1 MFGSSDPDNPMG
13 GLLGDLMKV
22 IGSGPGS
29 ADSWFEAARTL
40 AFGVATDG
48 GEDENPDP
56 LVRIAFEELA
66 RVAEMHVVEATGIG
80 PASGAGGVSFE
91 AVGPGQWSFRVLEA
105 YRPVLKSMVEAQQ
118 QGAAAVPS
126 SLDLSELD
134 PDSTGGLGG
143 LLGQFALTLG
153 PVFLGMQFGSAAGHL
168 ARRAFGQYA
177 LPLPWPES
185 STLLLVPGN
194 VGRFAEDWSLPLQE
208 VQLWVC
214 LRELTMHAV
223 LTRPGVRASL
233 MTLLG
238 DASAH
243 AAAAQRSIVE
253 RLGDGLGDQAA
264 LEDALGD
271 PEALLSDLISPEQR
285 SISAALTAQTT
296 AIGAYVDHIT
306 AGIAET
312 LTSSPVGA
320 ARGLVPLPDR
330 GGQGRA
336 GLRRP
341 VRAQRRPG
349 RGRPRARLRDG
360 RAGTGGRERAGPPV
374 GRRARPADAGRGGRA
389 RAVARP
395 HRAAGLNASRRS
407 GRHDRRPERRSPSDA
422 SAHRP
427 GVSCTGWVSPPVA
440 GTRARAVRRPGA
452 RRSWR
457 PAGPHSSRARSG

>member
-1 MFGSSDPDNPMG
+1 MFGSNDPDNPMG

-22 IGSGPGS
+22 IGSGPG
-29 ADSWFEAARTL
+29 AGDSWFEAARTL

-66 RVAEMHVVEATGIG
+66 RVAEMHVAEATGIN
-80 PASGAGGVSFE
+80 PTSGGGVAFE

-126 SLDLSELD
+126 SQDLSELD
-134 PDSTGGLGG
+134 PDAAGGLGG

-185 STLLLVPGN
+185 ATLLLVPGN
-194 VGRFAEDWSLPLQE
+194 VARFADDWSLPLQE

-214 LRELTMHAV
+214 VRELSMHAV
-223 LTRPGVRASL
+223 LTRPAVRSSL
-233 MTLLG
+233 TTLLA

-243 AAAAQRSIVE
+243 AAAAQQSIVE
-253 RLGDGLGDQAA
+253 RLGDGLTDPTA

-285 SISAALTAQTT
+285 SISSTLTAQTT
-296 AIGAYVDHIT
+296 AIGAYVDHVT
-306 AGIAET
+306 AGIAAS
-312 LTSSPVGA
+312 LTSSHA
-320 ARGLVPLPDR
+320 ALREAWYRYRIEGGKGEQAFAGLFGLDMGQDEVDR
-330 GGQGRA
+330 G
-336 GLRRP
+336 
-341 VRAQRRPG
+341 
-349 RGRPRARLRDG
+349 RDFING
-360 RAGTGGRERAGPPV
+360 VVERAGEDALARLWRDELDLPP
-374 GRRARPADAGRGGRA
+374 
-389 RAVARP
+389 
-395 HRAAGLNASRRS
+395 
-407 GRHDRRPERRSPSDA
+407 
-422 SAHRP
+422 
-427 GVSCTGWVSPPVA
+427 
-440 GTRARAVRRPGA
+440 
-452 RRSWR
+452 
-457 PAGPHSSRARSG
+457 PAGVDAPGLWLARIGLLD

>member
-29 ADSWFEAARTL
+29 GDSWFEAARTL

-66 RVAEMHVVEATGIG
+66 RVAEMHVAEATGIS
-80 PASGAGGVSFE
+80 PASGGGVSFE
-91 AVGPGQWSFRVLEA
+91 AVGPGQWSFRVLDA

-118 QGAAAVPS
+118 QGAAAVPT

-134 PDSTGGLGG
+134 PDSAGGLSGVVA
-143 LLGQFALTLG
+143 QSAMTLG
-153 PVFLGMQFGSAAGHL
+153 PVFLGMQFGSAAGPL

-177 LPLPWPES
+177 LPLPWPDS

-223 LTRPGVRASL
+223 LTRPGVRNSL

-253 RLGDGLGDQAA
+253 RLGEGLGDQVS
-264 LEDALGD
+264 LEEALGD
-271 PEALLSDLISPEQR
+271 PEALLSELISPEQR
-285 SISAALTAQTT
+285 NISAALTAQTT

-312 LTSSPVGA
+312 LTTSPSALREAWYRYRIEEGKGEQAFAGLFGLNVGQEE
-320 ARGLVPLPDR
+320 VDR
-330 GGQGRA
+330 GRTF
-336 GLRRP
+336 
-341 VRAQRRPG
+341 V
-349 RGRPRARLRDG
+349 
-360 RAGTGGRERAGPPV
+360 TGVLERADESALTRLWSDELDLPTPAEVDAPGLWL
-374 GRRARPADAGRGGRA
+374 ARI
-389 RAVARP
+389 
-395 HRAAGLNASRRS
+395 GLL
-407 GRHDRRPERRSPSDA
+407 D
-422 SAHRP
+422 
-427 GVSCTGWVSPPVA
+427 
-440 GTRARAVRRPGA
+440 
-452 RRSWR
+452 
-457 PAGPHSSRARSG
+457 

>member
-1 MFGSSDPDNPMG
+1 MFGSSDADNPMG
-13 GLLGDLMKV
+13 GLLGDLLKV
-22 IGSGPGS
+22 IGSGPGA

-66 RVAEMHVVEATGIG
+66 RVAELHVAEATGI
-80 PASGAGGVSFE
+80 ASSSGSGGVSFE
-91 AVGPGQWSFRVLEA
+91 AVGPGQWSVRVLEA
-105 YRPVLKSMVEAQQ
+105 YRTVLKSMVEAQQ

-126 SLDLSELD
+126 SLDVSELD
-134 PDSTGGLGG
+134 PADGGLGG

-194 VGRFAEDWSLPLQE
+194 VARFADDWSLPLQE

-233 MTLLG
+233 ATLLG

-253 RLGDGLGDQAA
+253 RLGDGLTDPTA

-271 PEALLSDLISPEQR
+271 PEALLSDLITPEQR
-285 SISAALTAQTT
+285 NISSTLTAQTT
-296 AIGAYVDHIT
+296 AIGAYVDHVT

-312 LTSSPVGA
+312 LTSSPAALREAWYRYRIEEGKGEQAFAGLFGLDVGQEE
-320 ARGLVPLPDR
+320 VDR
-330 GGQGRA
+330 GRA
-336 GLRRP
+336 FVSG
-341 VRAQRRPG
+341 VV
-349 RGRPRARLRDG
+349 
-360 RAGTGGRERAGPPV
+360 ERAGEDALTRLWSDELDLPTPAEV
-374 GRRARPADAGRGGRA
+374 DAPGLWLARI
-389 RAVARP
+389 
-395 HRAAGLNASRRS
+395 GLL
-407 GRHDRRPERRSPSDA
+407 D
-422 SAHRP
+422 
-427 GVSCTGWVSPPVA
+427 
-440 GTRARAVRRPGA
+440 
-452 RRSWR
+452 
-457 PAGPHSSRARSG
+457 

>member
-13 GLLGDLMKV
+13 GLLGDLLKV
-22 IGSGPGS
+22 IGSGPGA

-66 RVAEMHVVEATGIG
+66 RVAELHVADATGIA
-80 PASGAGGVSFE
+80 PSSGSGGVSFE
-91 AVGPGQWSFRVLEA
+91 AVGPGQWSFRVLDA

-134 PDSTGGLGG
+134 PAGAGGLGG
-143 LLGQFALTLG
+143 LLGQFAQTLG

-185 STLLLVPGN
+185 AATMLLVPGN
-194 VGRFAEDWSLPLQE
+194 VARFADDWSLPLQE

-223 LTRPGVRASL
+223 LTRPGVRTSL
-233 MTLLG
+233 ATLLG

-253 RLGDGLGDQAA
+253 RLGDGLTDPAA

-271 PEALLSDLISPEQR
+271 PEALLSDLITPEQR
-285 SISAALTAQTT
+285 NISSALTAQTT
-296 AIGAYVDHIT
+296 AIGAYVDHVT
-306 AGIAET
+306 AGIAES
-312 LTSSPVGA
+312 LTSSPAALREAWYRYRIEEGKGEQAFAGLFGLDVGQDE
-320 ARGLVPLPDR
+320 VDR
-330 GGQGRA
+330 GRTFVSG
-336 GLRRP
+336 
-341 VRAQRRPG
+341 VI
-349 RGRPRARLRDG
+349 
-360 RAGTGGRERAGPPV
+360 ERAGEDAL
-374 GRRARPADAGRGGRA
+374 ARLWADELDLPTPAEVDAPGLWLA
-389 RAVARP
+389 RI
-395 HRAAGLNASRRS
+395 GLLN
-407 GRHDRRPERRSPSDA
+407 
-422 SAHRP
+422 
-427 GVSCTGWVSPPVA
+427 
-440 GTRARAVRRPGA
+440 
-452 RRSWR
+452 
-457 PAGPHSSRARSG
+457 

>member
-1 MFGSSDPDNPMG
+1 MSIFGSGDSDNPMG
-13 GLLGDLMKV
+13 GLLGDLLKV

-29 ADSWFEAARTL
+29 SENWFEAARTL

-48 GEDENPDP
+48 GEDEAPDP

-66 RVAEMHVVEATGIG
+66 RVAELHVAAATGIT
-80 PASGAGGVSFE
+80 SNAGGISFE

-118 QGAAAVPS
+118 QGAAAVPAS
-126 SLDLSELD
+126 MDLTALDAEGTD
-134 PDSTGGLGG
+134 ALGG

-194 VGRFAEDWSLPLQE
+194 VARFADDWSLPLQE

-223 LTRPGVRASL
+223 LTRPGVRSSL
-233 MTLLG
+233 STLLG

-253 RLGDGLGDQAA
+253 RLGDGLGDPAA

-285 SISAALTAQTT
+285 NISSALTAQTT
-296 AIGAYVDHIT
+296 AIGAAVDHVT
-306 AGIAET
+306 SSIAET
-312 LTSSPVGA
+312 LTSSPAALREAWYRYRIEEGKGEQAFAGLFGLDVGQDE
-320 ARGLVPLPDR
+320 VDR
-330 GGQGRA
+330 GRTF
-336 GLRRP
+336 
-341 VRAQRRPG
+341 V
-349 RGRPRARLRDG
+349 
-360 RAGTGGRERAGPPV
+360 TGVIERAGEDAL
-374 GRRARPADAGRGGRA
+374 ARLWGDELDLPTPAEVDAPGLWLA
-389 RAVARP
+389 RI
-395 HRAAGLNASRRS
+395 GLL
-407 GRHDRRPERRSPSDA
+407 D
-422 SAHRP
+422 
-427 GVSCTGWVSPPVA
+427 
-440 GTRARAVRRPGA
+440 
-452 RRSWR
+452 
-457 PAGPHSSRARSG
+457 

>member
-1 MFGSSDPDNPMG
+1 MFGSIDPDTPMG
-13 GLLGDLMKV
+13 GLLGDLLKV
-22 IGSGPGS
+22 IGSGPGA

-48 GEDENPDP
+48 GVDDNPDP

-66 RVAEMHVVEATGIG
+66 RVAELHVADVTGITATAPG
-80 PASGAGGVSFE
+80 PGAGGGVSFE
-91 AVGPGQWSFRVLEA
+91 AVGPGQWSFKVLDA

-134 PDSTGGLGG
+134 PDSSGGLSG

-253 RLGDGLGDQAA
+253 RLGEGLGDPAA

-285 SISAALTAQTT
+285 SISSALTAQTT

-312 LTSSPVGA
+312 LTSSPAALREAWYRYRIEEGKGEQAFAGLFGLNVGQDE
-320 ARGLVPLPDR
+320 VDR
-330 GGQGRA
+330 GRA
-336 GLRRP
+336 F
-341 VRAQRRPG
+341 V
-349 RGRPRARLRDG
+349 
-360 RAGTGGRERAGPPV
+360 TGVVERAGEDAL
-374 GRRARPADAGRGGRA
+374 ARLWSDEQDLPTPAEVDAPGLWLA
-389 RAVARP
+389 RI
-395 HRAAGLNASRRS
+395 GLL
-407 GRHDRRPERRSPSDA
+407 D
-422 SAHRP
+422 
-427 GVSCTGWVSPPVA
+427 
-440 GTRARAVRRPGA
+440 
-452 RRSWR
+452 
-457 PAGPHSSRARSG
+457 

>member
-1 MFGSSDPDNPMG
+1 MFGSSDADNPMG
-13 GLLGDLMKV
+13 GLLGDLLKV
-22 IGSGPGS
+22 IGSGPGA

-66 RVAEMHVVEATGIG
+66 RVAELHVADATGI
-80 PASGAGGVSFE
+80 ASTSGSGGVSFE
-91 AVGPGQWSFRVLEA
+91 AVGPGQWSVRVLEA
-105 YRPVLKSMVEAQQ
+105 YRTVLKSMVEAQQ

-126 SLDLSELD
+126 SLDVSELD
-134 PDSTGGLGG
+134 PAAGGLGG

-194 VGRFAEDWSLPLQE
+194 VARFADDWSLPLQE

-233 MTLLG
+233 ATLLG

-253 RLGDGLGDQAA
+253 RLGDGLTDPAA

-271 PEALLSDLISPEQR
+271 PEALLSDLITPEQR
-285 SISAALTAQTT
+285 NISSTLTAQTT
-296 AIGAYVDHIT
+296 AIGAYVDHVT

-312 LTSSPVGA
+312 LTSSPAALREAWYRYRIEEGKGEQAFAGLFGLDVGQEE
-320 ARGLVPLPDR
+320 VDR
-330 GGQGRA
+330 GRA
-336 GLRRP
+336 FVSG
-341 VRAQRRPG
+341 VV
-349 RGRPRARLRDG
+349 
-360 RAGTGGRERAGPPV
+360 ERAGEDALTRLWSDELDLPTPAEV
-374 GRRARPADAGRGGRA
+374 DAPGLWLARI
-389 RAVARP
+389 
-395 HRAAGLNASRRS
+395 GLL
-407 GRHDRRPERRSPSDA
+407 D
-422 SAHRP
+422 
-427 GVSCTGWVSPPVA
+427 
-440 GTRARAVRRPGA
+440 
-452 RRSWR
+452 
-457 PAGPHSSRARSG
+457 